1 MTRQL
6 RKRLILIGIAV
17 LVIVLI
23 FIGFLPDP
31 VNVEMAEVARGPL
44 QVTVEEEGRTEVT
57 DTYVITAPI
66 AAYARRIELREGDK
80 IAQGQPVVQLEPPR
94 SAILD
99 PRTRAEAEARV
110 RAAEASLRQAEE
122 NQRAAQATARRA
134 ADERARIERLFEGE
148 AATEQMRDQAVAEAV
163 QAEAALEAAQ
173 AVVEAAR
180 AELAAAR
187 ANLAGDTAVANTP
200 VRQVLTS
207 PVTGRVL
214 RVVRQSEGMVAP
226 GEPLVEIGDVENL
239 EVRVEVLSQDAVRI
253 KPGSQVLLDQ
263 WGGDEL
269 LEAVVQR
276 VEPIGVT
283 RISSLGVEEQR
294 VTVVSNITSP
304 PDRWQALGSGYRV
317 VARFILWE
325 SDDALQVPAG
335 ALFRTDDGWA
345 VFVVEDGRAV
355 RRDVEIGHQ
364 SGLAAEVVSGLSEGD
379 QVIVHPPSDLE
390 EGARVE

>member
-1 MTRQL
+1 M
-6 RKRLILIGIAV
+6 IGIAV
-17 LVIVLI
+17 LVIILI

>member
-23 FIGFLPDP
+23 VIGFLPDP

-134 ADERARIERLFEGE
+134 ADERARIKRLFEGE

-253 KPGSQVLLDQ
+253 QPGSRVLLDQ

>member
-214 RVVRQSEGMVAP
+214 RIVRQSEGMVAP

>member
-214 RVVRQSEGMVAP
+214 RIVRQSEGMVAP

-253 KPGSQVLLDQ
+253 QPGSRVLLDQ

>member
-364 SGLAAEVVSGLSEGD
+364 SGLAAEVASGLSEGD
-379 QVIVHPPSDLE
+379 QAIVHPPSDLE

>member
-134 ADERARIERLFEGE
+134 AD
-148 AATEQMRDQAVAEAV
+148 
-163 QAEAALEAAQ
+163 
-173 AVVEAAR
+173 
-180 AELAAAR
+180 
-187 ANLAGDTAVANTP
+187 
-200 VRQVLTS
+200 
-207 PVTGRVL
+207 
-214 RVVRQSEGMVAP
+214 
-226 GEPLVEIGDVENL
+226 
-239 EVRVEVLSQDAVRI
+239 
-253 KPGSQVLLDQ
+253 
-263 WGGDEL
+263 
-269 LEAVVQR
+269 
-276 VEPIGVT
+276 
-283 RISSLGVEEQR
+283 
-294 VTVVSNITSP
+294 
-304 PDRWQALGSGYRV
+304 
-317 VARFILWE
+317 
-325 SDDALQVPAG
+325 
-335 ALFRTDDGWA
+335 
-345 VFVVEDGRAV
+345 
-355 RRDVEIGHQ
+355 
-364 SGLAAEVVSGLSEGD
+364 
-379 QVIVHPPSDLE
+379 
-390 EGARVE
+390 

>member
-23 FIGFLPDP
+23 VIGFLPDP

-214 RVVRQSEGMVAP
+214 RIVRQSEGMVAP

>member
-23 FIGFLPDP
+23 VIGFLPDP